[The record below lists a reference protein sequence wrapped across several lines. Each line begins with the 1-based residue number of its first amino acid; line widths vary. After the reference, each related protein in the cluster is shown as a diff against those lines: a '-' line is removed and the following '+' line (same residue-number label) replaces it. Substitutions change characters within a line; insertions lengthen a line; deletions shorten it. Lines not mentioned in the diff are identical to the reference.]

1 MIAYN
6 YKNALPAGHP
16 PPFSNYTVQ
25 QHPAPYGDHL
35 HTNKEPVVAPP
46 PILRQSS
53 IANFRH
59 TITQSCDNQCTKD
72 SDYHQQPDPVNSDP
86 DELPEPGYVPIRRTK
101 QANVILPPLL
111 LLHAVVK
118 GGQRKG
124 TGLKLPSLEMIMTP
138 RL

>member
-1 MIAYN
+1 MQMIAYN

-53 IANFRH
+53 IANFKH

-101 QANVILPPLL
+101 QANVILPPP
-111 LLHAVVK
+111 AAPPCRSK
-118 GGQRKG
+118 R
-124 TGLKLPSLEMIMTP
+124 
-138 RL
+138 